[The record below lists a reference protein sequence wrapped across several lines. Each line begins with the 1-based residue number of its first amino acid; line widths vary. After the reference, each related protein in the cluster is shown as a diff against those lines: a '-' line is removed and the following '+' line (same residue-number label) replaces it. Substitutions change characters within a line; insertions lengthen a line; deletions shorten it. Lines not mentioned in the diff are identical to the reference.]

1 MMYNELVE
9 DCFFLPRHVGIL
21 DLQAPLTVHFVSIQK
36 NQSITRIDLY
46 VQCAE
51 NALIRKAC
59 FKATGN
65 PYVIAALEWLCRQ
78 IEGKKLDC
86 LEWRSDQK
94 NNPQDKQLYQI
105 LVKELEIPQN
115 QYPIALQVE
124 DVYKEVFTL
133 MKKKF
138 EGYKS

>member
-9 DCFFLPRHVGIL
+9 DCFFLTKHVGIL
-21 DLQAPLTVHFVSIQK
+21 DLQAPLTVHFASIQK

-46 VQCAE
+46 VQCME
-51 NALIRKAC
+51 NALIHKAC

-65 PYVIAALEWLCRQ
+65 PYVIAALEWLCRR

-86 LEWRSDQK
+86 LEWSTGQK
-94 NNPQDKQLYQI
+94 NSLQDEQLYQV

-124 DVYKEVFTL
+124 DVYKEVLAL

-138 EGYKS
+138 EDYKS

>member
-1 MMYNELVE
+1 MMYNERVE

-21 DLQAPLTVHFVSIQK
+21 DLNVPLTVHFSSIQK
-36 NQSITRIDLY
+36 NQSVTRIDLY
-46 VQCAE
+46 LQCTGDT
-51 NALIRKAC
+51 LITKAC

-78 IEGKKLDC
+78 IEGRKLDC
-86 LEWRSDQK
+86 LKEM
-94 NNPQDKQLYQI
+94 NYQI

-133 MKKKF
+133 MKKKL
-138 EGYKS
+138 EDYKS